1 MSMGNISLDN
11 TLGAFFIGATLANI
25 LFGITCLQSAL
36 YYKSYPNDGW
46 LYKASLERRDT
57 DAAAD
62 GEQVGIIWIL
72 DTFDVAVT
80 THTLYF
86 YAIKNFGDIQ
96 VFTQRNIVWS
106 FKVLVRI
113 FVQAMYALRVWKR
126 TLSFLYYLAPPYSV
140 RFSSLQATPLVGYL
154 IKDVYLVSSFSD
166 TPSIKSALISMF
178 VSSVAAE
185 FVVAVAMCYCLDK
198 TTTITAL
205 ITMMRMILMTGF
217 VTSFYSIV
225 ILVTF
230 LLWPDT
236 LIFLGFDC
244 LAPKLFINSLL
255 ALLNA
260 RGNFRNTKNSFRLPT
275 IDSTGLTSE
284 SMRGHPAKDK
294 NKLGGRMPRTP
305 FLLLPYIKVTA
316 FPFSA
321 LLERNSH

>member
-1 MSMGNISLDN
+1 MEISLDN

-25 LFGITCLQSAL
+25 LFGITCLQSTL
-36 YYKSYPNDGW
+36 YYKNYPNDGW
-46 LYKASLERRDT
+46 LYKAS
-57 DAAAD
+57 
-62 GEQVGIIWIL
+62 VGIIWVL

-80 THTLYF
+80 THTVYF
-86 YAIKNFGDIQ
+86 YAIKNFGNIQ
-96 VFTQRNIVWS
+96 VLFQRDIVWS
-106 FKVLVRI
+106 FKDVCSTRMETYALVPWSPSSALNRTVLVTASNAACGI
-113 FVQAMYALRVWKR
+113 
-126 TLSFLYYLAPPYSV
+126 
-140 RFSSLQATPLVGYL
+140 YL

-198 TTTITAL
+198 TTSAFPNTIAAL
-205 ITMMRMILMTGF
+205 MAMMRMILMTGF

-225 ILVTF
+225 ILITF

-236 LIFLGFDC
+236 LIFLGLDC

-275 IDSTGLTSE
+275 MDSTGLTSE
-284 SMRGHPAKDK
+284 SMRGHSAKDK
-294 NKLGGRMPRTP
+294 KAIVVSMEIESET
-305 FLLLPYIKVTA
+305 V
-316 FPFSA
+316 
-321 LLERNSH
+321 